1 MQADDPTLVLEMLPL
16 ECLVEILSQLSVADV
31 LNASEA
37 SKPLHEASTTDFL
50 WRQLCVRG
58 QHGQSLDFNET
69 LGTFRHPDAQPV
81 ASSAAGAVAAPA
93 PPAIAAASSSST
105 DWRAVFRKSR
115 SSLRTTVCIDGGRGY
130 AKYGFAHQPCPSIIQ
145 ICTPGAEANPESMF
159 ALAFRRLRLQ
169 RTDLPQHALIVSEPF
184 KLAAEEAAQE
194 RLHWRL
200 ETEQRL
206 LQVFQLKAVAIV
218 DSASLCLFAR
228 SLTSG
233 VVVNIGFGAT
243 FVVPVLRGH
252 VIRRAVRTL
261 RVGGAALTSLFAE
274 LCHMRDHDASWSPAM
289 GGDVIAD
296 ITVARN
302 IKELGCE
309 AHPTPLRHMTGHSP
323 FELARVFS
331 MPPPELKTVRLGE
344 VEFHLGWERYLPAE
358 LLLDPGEPGPSGGPP
373 LQRLIMEAIN
383 ATCRLEQSGELS
395 GELSGEISGEISPE
409 LAVGARD
416 SARDSPRDARG
427 RQRSRHDHSL
437 KEALLGRVVL
447 SGGSSSMQ
455 GLPER
460 LQYELAELFHNED
473 GGPKSAVVVAPPEP
487 RDGTT
492 WKGASVLA
500 GTSTFAE
507 HWCVHA
513 PPDAPMHAHTNDPM
527 HARTN
532 APMPW
537 KWDCEGLDRGD
548 DVDDEDADDADD
560 DDDDDEEEE

>member
-1 MQADDPTLVLEMLPL
+1 MEADESKQKLEMLPL

-81 ASSAAGAVAAPA
+81 AGSAASAVAAPT
-93 PPAIAAASSSST
+93 PPALAAASSSST

-206 LQVFQLKAVAIV
+206 LQGFQLKAVAIV

-331 MPPPELKTVRLGE
+331 MPPPELKMVKLGE

-358 LLLDPGEPGPSGGPP
+358 LLLDPGEHGPSGGPP

-395 GELSGEISGEISPE
+395 PE
-409 LAVGARD
+409 LAVG
-416 SARDSPRDARG
+416 ARDSPRDARG
-427 RQRSRHDHSL
+427 RQRPRHDHSL

-473 GGPKSAVVVAPPEP
+473 GGLRSAVVVAPPEHKVC
-487 RDGTT
+487 
-492 WKGASVLA
+492 WVVCAVCKSKVLTRPI
-500 GTSTFAE
+500 GY
-507 HWCVHA
+507 WCMTLHA
-513 PPDAPMHAHTNDPM
+513 A
-527 HARTN
+527 
-532 APMPW
+532 
-537 KWDCEGLDRGD
+537 
-548 DVDDEDADDADD
+548 
-560 DDDDDEEEE
+560 